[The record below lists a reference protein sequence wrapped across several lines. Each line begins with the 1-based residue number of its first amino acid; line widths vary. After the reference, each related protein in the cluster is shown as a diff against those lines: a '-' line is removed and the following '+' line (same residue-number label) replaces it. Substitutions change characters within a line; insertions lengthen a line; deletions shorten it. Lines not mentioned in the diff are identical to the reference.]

1 MPIFRWV
8 IICLAVWLVVVVLR
22 RLIEIRQQKIAINKN
37 GSTSAYSDTIAC
49 HHCNL
54 HVPKAEALLK
64 NGRYYC
70 STECSNECRA
80 E

>member
-1 MPIFRWV
+1 MPIFRWL
-8 IICLAVWLVVVVLR
+8 IICLAVWLVVVILR
-22 RLIEIRQQKIAINKN
+22 RLIETRRQSSSFKKP
-37 GSTSAYSDTIAC
+37 GSASVYSDTVAC
-49 HHCNL
+49 FHCNL
-54 HVPKAEALLK
+54 HIPKAEALHK